1 MFLPALPPK
10 TICLALPYLSIK
22 DVLKNLQRV
31 LQNSPLW
38 NVKNKRKLSFSR
50 SNMSLINKLQPCI
63 LMLRSLGRLCKV
75 FLYIHWQIN
84 ILVWWSNSTSLFNSS
99 IALVIDGR
107 TRVIQNT
114 PPWLHM
120 TMTHV
125 KGRVEENRDTTI
137 INKYII
143 AGTIPTIHASN
154 WLIYNLL
161 SQRFQ
166 QFELGHIL
174 SCTLGHPWKRKW
186 LNKINTKASTS
197 TAIYIL
203 NCRGPNAAKI

>member
-1 MFLPALPPK
+1 MLGIAISF
-10 TICLALPYLSIK
+10 
-22 DVLKNLQRV
+22 
-31 LQNSPLW
+31 
-38 NVKNKRKLSFSR
+38 NKRCSEKPAACFTKQSVVKCEEQTETLSFSR

-75 FLYIHWQIN
+75 FIYIHWQIN

-161 SQRFQ
+161 
-166 QFELGHIL
+166 
-174 SCTLGHPWKRKW
+174 
-186 LNKINTKASTS
+186 
-197 TAIYIL
+197 
-203 NCRGPNAAKI
+203 